1 MPENNAST
9 IGLADLIAKVK
20 QDLLS
25 VAPGQDQEVPILF
38 VDSVEL
44 ELQVT
49 VKTEAN
55 AGIKIDVVSFGGAEL
70 GGAVGRDDVH
80 TVKVKLS
87 PLFDKEQLLKW
98 YQDLHSGDVLPAIQ
112 KSFEGLMKGQQGD
125 SLDNMGG

>member
-1 MPENNAST
+1 MPDNNAST

-49 VKTEAN
+49 VKTEGN

-98 YQDLHSGDVLPAIQ
+98 YQDLHSGDVLPVIQ

-125 SLDNMGG
+125 SLDDMGG

>member
-55 AGIKIDVVSFGGAEL
+55 VGIKIDVVAFGGADL

-98 YQDLHSGDVLPAIQ
+98 YQDLHSGDVLPVIQ

-125 SLDNMGG
+125 SLNDMGG